1 MKKTIVIGAL
11 VLGGALVTGLL
22 ISQPASRETVGPQ
35 PGGSFLLNS
44 GWKITPAGTQ
54 VAVDTLPMSS
64 VVSRDG
70 KYLLVLNGG
79 YNPPSISVVDLAAG
93 TELSRVRVPDAW
105 LGIALSPKGDEVYV
119 GGGSKASVYSFLFR
133 NGILAENRTIAIVP
147 EAKRTWEDFI
157 GDVAMS
163 PDGRFVYAADV
174 FHNRLI
180 VINAQTG
187 TVTGAVKTGR
197 RPYRIAFLPG
207 GKSYLVSNWADGNL
221 SQFQASDNAGMGTI
235 RTGAHPTDILVRPGK
250 SSGED
255 KEKVWEY
262 RVFVAAANTNSVY
275 TYGASDAGEFKQVE
289 TINVSMTPRQPLGM
303 TPTGLGLSHDGKQL
317 YVACSDGNAVAVADV
332 SEDTTHVR
340 GFIPVG
346 WYPTGVTGLPDGRIA
361 VLNGKGLKSYANP
374 KGPSP
379 LKRPDPPHL
388 GIRSDEY
395 VGKMQNGT
403 VALIAAPDDA
413 KIFEYTQAVLSNSPY
428 RDSKLD
434 DAAPEILSKI
444 KHVIYIVKENR
455 TYDPMLGDMK
465 EGNGDPSLVL
475 FGEKITPN
483 QHKLAREFVLL
494 DNFYVSA
501 DVSADG
507 HNWSTAAIA
516 SDYVQKFWPNSYA
529 GRRKHYDYEGGE
541 PAANPPA
548 GYIWSNA
555 RMAGI
560 SMRNYGYF
568 ANLRPQADE
577 DGTQVESVRDPV
589 LATVTNMKYRGFD
602 LNYPDVEREKVFEQ
616 DLSEFEAKGQMP
628 QLMIMRLGNDHT
640 SGTSPGKI
648 APLSSLADNDYA
660 LGKLVAAVSKSKF
673 WAETAIFVVEDDA
686 QNGADHVDS
695 HRSPAFV
702 LSPYTRRGIVD
713 SSMYSTV
720 SMLRT
725 MEMILGLRPMTH
737 FDAGAK
743 AMASVFANTPN
754 LAPYTAAPPQI
765 PLDTK
770 NPRESATA
778 ERSRKMD
785 FDREDAVDEDELN
798 DVLWIAIKGKQTPQP
813 SPVRSLFAR

>member
-1 MKKTIVIGAL
+1 MKKTIIISSLIVCGVVIS
-11 VLGGALVTGLL
+11 GLL
-22 ISQPASRETVGPQ
+22 ISQPALRETVGLQ
-35 PGGSFLLNS
+35 PGGGFLLSS

-54 VAVDTLPMSS
+54 IPVDTLPMSS

-79 YNPPSISVVDLAAG
+79 YNPPSISVIDIAEG
-93 TELSRVRVPDAW
+93 KELSRVRVADAW
-105 LGIALSPKGDEVYV
+105 VGIALSPKGDQVYV
-119 GGGSKASVYSFLFR
+119 GGGSKASVFEFLFR
-133 NGILAENRTIAIVP
+133 NGVLAESRTITIVP

-157 GDVAMS
+157 GDVALS
-163 PDGRFVYAADV
+163 PDGRTIYAADI

-187 TVTGAVKTGR
+187 AVTSAVKTGR

-221 SQFQASDNAGMGTI
+221 SQFQTSDNASMGTI
-235 RTGAHPTDILVRPGK
+235 RSGPHPTDILVRPGK
-250 SSGED
+250 SSGDD
-255 KEKVWEY
+255 KEKSWEY

-275 TYGASDAGEFKQVE
+275 SYGASDAGEFKQLE
-289 TINVSMTPRQPLGM
+289 TINVAMTPRQPLGM
-303 TPTGLGLSHDGKQL
+303 TPTGLGLSKDGKQL
-317 YVACSDGNAVAVADV
+317 YVACSDGNTVAVADV
-332 SEDTTHVR
+332 SEDSTHVR

-346 WYPTGVTGLPDGRIA
+346 WYPTGVVGLPDGRIA
-361 VLNGKGLKSYANP
+361 VLNGKGLKSYPNP

-379 LKRPDPPHL
+379 VKAPEPLHL
-388 GIRSDEY
+388 GVRSDEY

-403 VALIAAPDDA
+403 VALIPAPDDA
-413 KIFEYTQAVLSNSPY
+413 KLYEYTQAVLANSPY
-428 RDSKLD
+428 KDSKLD
-434 DAAPEILSKI
+434 EVAPAVLSKI

-529 GRRKHYDYEGGE
+529 ARRKHYDYEGGE
-541 PAANPPA
+541 PAAGPPA

-555 RMAGI
+555 KMAGI

-568 ANLRPQADE
+568 VNLLAKPDE
-577 DGTQVESVRDPV
+577 EGNQVGSVRDPV
-589 LATVTNMKYRGFD
+589 LAPVTNMKYRGFD
-602 LNYPDVEREKVFEQ
+602 LAYSDVERVKVFQQ
-616 DLSEFEAKGQMP
+616 DIAEFEAKGQMP
-628 QLMIMRLGNDHT
+628 QFMIMRLGNDHT
-640 SGTSPGKI
+640 SGTAAGKT
-648 APLSSLADNDYA
+648 APLSLLADNDYA
-660 LGKLVAAVSKSKF
+660 LGKLVESVSKSKF

-695 HRSPAFV
+695 HRSPAFI
-702 LSPYTRRGIVD
+702 LSPYTRRGVVD
-713 SSMYSTV
+713 SSMYNTV
-720 SMLRT
+720 SMVRT

-743 AMASVFANTPN
+743 VMTSVFQTAPNTAVFSALPPN
-754 LAPYTAAPPQI
+754 I

-770 NPRESATA
+770 NPTQSATA
-778 ERSRKMD
+778 ERSKKMN
-785 FDREDAVDEDELN
+785 FEQEDAVDEDELN
-798 DVLWIAIKGKQTPQP
+798 EILWIAIKGKTPQP
-813 SPVRSLFAR
+813 SPVRSYFSR